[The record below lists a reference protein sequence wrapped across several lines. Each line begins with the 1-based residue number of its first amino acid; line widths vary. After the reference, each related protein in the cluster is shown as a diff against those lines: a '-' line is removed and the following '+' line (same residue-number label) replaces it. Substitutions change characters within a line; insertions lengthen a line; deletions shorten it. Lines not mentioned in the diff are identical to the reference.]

1 MKSIT
6 VFCGSS
12 DGLDNFYK
20 TQAYLLGKTL
30 AEQKIILVYG
40 GAKYGLMGAV
50 ADGSL
55 TNGGKVI
62 GVLPHFLMN
71 REAAHQQL
79 TELILVD
86 SMHERKQE
94 MFELCDGFIVMPGGL
109 GTLEELFEIWTWSQL
124 GLHKKP
130 IAILN
135 LNGFYDSLLKLIQS
149 MVQNGFVKKASQDLV
164 LIDDTIEGL
173 LIKMR
178 PYNFTELDTNLSTE
192 NM

>member
-178 PYNFTELDTNLSTE
+178 SYNFTELDTNLSTD

>member
-1 MKSIT
+1 
-6 VFCGSS
+6 
-12 DGLDNFYK
+12 
-20 TQAYLLGKTL
+20 
-30 AEQKIILVYG
+30 
-40 GAKYGLMGAV
+40 
-50 ADGSL
+50 
-55 TNGGKVI
+55 
-62 GVLPHFLMN
+62 
-71 REAAHQQL
+71 
-79 TELILVD
+79 
-86 SMHERKQE
+86 MHERKQE

>member
-178 PYNFTELDTNLSTE
+178 SYNFTELDTNLSTE

>member
-12 DGLDNFYK
+12 DGLDNLYK

-94 MFELCDGFIVMPGGL
+94 MFELCDGFIIMPGGL

-178 PYNFTELDTNLSTE
+178 SYNFTELDTNLSTE